1 MSVKTRL
8 YDSFGEMLYVV
19 AMADGIIQPE
29 EIDVLHKALNKHPFG
44 KDIEWSFD
52 YERLHQTDVEELY
65 QKVLNICQENGPDPE
80 YQKLIEIMEEV
91 AHSSDGINTD
101 EQKVIDR
108 FIHELTDR
116 FKNALKEIE

>member
-8 YDSFGEMLYVV
+8 YDAFGEMLYVV

>member
-1 MSVKTRL
+1 MSVKSRL
-8 YDSFGEMLYVV
+8 YDAFGEMLYVV

-29 EIDVLHKALNKHPFG
+29 EIEVLHNALQKHPAG

-52 YERLHQTDVEELY
+52 YERLHQSNVEDLY
-65 QKVLNICQENGPDPE
+65 QKVLNICQDNGPDPE
-80 YQKLIEIMEEV
+80 YQMMVDVMEEV
-91 AHSSDGINTD
+91 AHSSNGINED

-116 FKNALKEIE
+116 FKKDIKQIE